1 MNILDQVRWVDF
13 TSNRDVRGALTVIE
27 SGQDTPFA
35 IKRIFYMHHIT
46 TDRGGH
52 AHKETDQVVVAVAG
66 SFKLELFDGS
76 NSKNYE
82 LNDPTKGLYIPRM
95 TFIKV
100 SDCSKDMVCLVL
112 ASTHYDINKSIRSRP
127 QYLEAI
133 EKQRNEN

>member
-1 MNILDQVRWVDF
+1 MSILDQVKWIDF
-13 TSNRDVRGALTVIE
+13 ISNKDPRGALTAIE

-66 SFKLELFDGS
+66 SFKLELFDGL
-76 NSKNYE
+76 NSKSYE
-82 LNDPTKGLYIPRM
+82 MKDPNRGLYIPRM
-95 TFIKV
+95 VFIKV

-112 ASTHYDINKSIRSRP
+112 ASTHYDINKSIRSWT
-127 QYLEAI
+127 QYLEVI
-133 EKQRNEN
+133 EKQKNGK

>member
-1 MNILDQVRWVDF
+1 MSILDQVRWIDF
-13 TSNRDVRGALTVIE
+13 TSNRDERGVLTAIE
-27 SGQDTPFA
+27 SGQDTPFV

-66 SFKLELFDGS
+66 SFKLELSDGS

-95 TFIKV
+95 VFIRV
-100 SDCSKDMVCLVL
+100 HDCSEDMVCLVL
-112 ASTHYDINKSIRSRP
+112 ASTHYDINKSIRSWQ
-127 QYLEAI
+127 QYLDTLGKQSN
-133 EKQRNEN
+133 EK

>member
-1 MNILDQVRWVDF
+1 MSILNQVRWINF
-13 TSNRDVRGALTVIE
+13 SSNKDARGALTAIE
-27 SGQDTPFA
+27 SGQDTPFP

-76 NSKNYE
+76 NCKNYE

-95 TFIKV
+95 VFIKV
-100 SDCSKDMVCLVL
+100 FDCSKDMVCLVL
-112 ASTHYDINKSIRSRP
+112 ASTHYDINKSIRSWP

-133 EKQRNEN
+133 GK